1 MRRSIPLEIGQSD
14 FVCLSKYLT
23 LYMNLIAFI
32 RAAAE
37 GEVEE
42 DTRSADGGPSNT
54 LKTISHCIPSFI
66 LRNQDETLTAL
77 LVRVNSPGLTHS
89 EIENI
94 LTAISY
100 ENRVHVRRPGKK
112 RLFCKSY
119 LARSPSEEEELSKPN
134 LTAAA
139 DAVVSADQNKVLRNK
154 RQK

>member
-66 LRNQDETLTAL
+66 LRNKEMKT
-77 LVRVNSPGLTHS
+77 
-89 EIENI
+89 
-94 LTAISY
+94 
-100 ENRVHVRRPGKK
+100 K
-112 RLFCKSY
+112 
-119 LARSPSEEEELSKPN
+119 
-134 LTAAA
+134 
-139 DAVVSADQNKVLRNK
+139 
-154 RQK
+154 